1 MNYNQ
6 MKESASTIGDY
17 VLGKKLGSG
26 QFSKVKVG
34 TKEGKDYAV
43 KYMPRT
49 NDLLRN
55 KTCLDLVIN
64 EAKVML
70 QLDHAN
76 IVKLFEFSESA
87 LLKKASGKETA
98 VLYLVLELITGGE
111 MFDYIAVSGR
121 FPDGLCRF
129 YAKQLID
136 ALEYLYAKGYAHRDI
151 KPENILLDDKCN
163 LKLADFGFATAM
175 AGKDGTGKLHSQ
187 KGTLGYMAPE
197 LNSGQPYSGE
207 KVDLFAVGVLLFI
220 MTAQHPPF
228 RKASTQDAFYKLF
241 CTQNDLFW
249 TKMSAN
255 KPPGAFSPEFK
266 TLINSLLAVDPAR
279 RPSIAEIKAH
289 PWLNGPTPTLEEVQ
303 ADFANRRSKVEV
315 EWKAKA
321 QEAAQKRRI
330 KKEQELKK
338 KAGFGAFSPHIA
350 TKGGIGIAEQ
360 AKTAVQRFLPEYK
373 VLVPYSILAYRP

>member
-1 MNYNQ
+1 
-6 MKESASTIGDY
+6 MKESAATLGDY
-17 VLGKKLGSG
+17 ALGRKLGSG

-34 TKEGKDYAV
+34 MKEGKEYAV

-55 KTCLDLVIN
+55 KTCLELVFN
-64 EAKVML
+64 ESKIML

-76 IVKLFEFSESA
+76 IVKLYEFSESGV
-87 LLKKASGKETA
+87 LRKANGKELA

-121 FPDGLCRF
+121 FSDGICRY

-136 ALEYLYAKGYAHRDI
+136 ALEYLYSKGYAHRDI

-175 AGKDGTGKLHSQ
+175 AGKDGSGKLHSQ

-197 LNSGQPYSGE
+197 LNAGQPYVGE

-220 MTAQHPPF
+220 MAAQHPPF

-249 TKMSAN
+249 TKMSAG
-255 KPPGAFSPEFK
+255 KPPGLFSPEFK
-266 TLINSLLAVDPAR
+266 SLINSLMALDPAR
-279 RPSIAEIKAH
+279 RPLISELKAH
-289 PWLNGPTPTLEEVQ
+289 PWFSGPTPTPAEVQ

-321 QEAAQKRRI
+321 QESAIKRRM

-338 KAGFGAFSPHIA
+338 KAAFGAFGPHIA
-350 TKGGIGIAEQ
+350 TKGGIGVEQ
-360 AKTAVQRFLPEYK
+360 QATTAVKRILQVYK
-373 VLVPYSILAYRP
+373 VGS